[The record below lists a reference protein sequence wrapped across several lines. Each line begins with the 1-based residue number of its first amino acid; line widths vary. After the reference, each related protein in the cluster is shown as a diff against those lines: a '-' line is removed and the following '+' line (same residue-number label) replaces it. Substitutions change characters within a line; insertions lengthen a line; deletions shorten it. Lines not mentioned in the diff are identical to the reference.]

1 MVLTYG
7 MSVYGFVGPVG
18 ISDFAHILEYS
29 IPTYSSRHLN
39 RRIPFVYGY
48 FALILSL
55 CTNIILPRQEGGYF
69 ILFSCNN
76 FLRPNLSPTVK
87 SPTPLDR
94 SHCVDDIS
102 IFITVII
109 P

>member
-7 MSVYGFVGPVG
+7 MSVYGFVRPVG

-55 CTNIILPRQEGGYF
+55 HQHYPPPTRRRVFHF
-69 ILFSCNN
+69 IFM
-76 FLRPNLSPTVK
+76 
-87 SPTPLDR
+87 
-94 SHCVDDIS
+94 
-102 IFITVII
+102 
-109 P
+109 